1 MSDCV
6 EQVGDSVDEI
16 QRSLKEMEQPGG
28 GGLNFA
34 SLMNDVETWVSAAL
48 TDDDT
53 CMDAFA
59 GLATD
64 GKVHRIVR
72 RRILHVAQM
81 TSNAL
86 ALINIYASTKTAL
99 S

>member
-6 EQVGDSVDEI
+6 EQIGDSVDEI
-16 QRSLKEMEQPGG
+16 QRSIKKVEHPGDS
-28 GGLNFA
+28 NFV
-34 SLMNDVETWVSAAL
+34 SLMEDVKTWVSAAL

-53 CMDAFA
+53 CMDGFA
-59 GLATD
+59 GIAAG
-64 GKVHRIVR
+64 GKAVQGMVR

-86 ALINIYASTKTAL
+86 ALINIYASTNTAL
-99 S
+99 F